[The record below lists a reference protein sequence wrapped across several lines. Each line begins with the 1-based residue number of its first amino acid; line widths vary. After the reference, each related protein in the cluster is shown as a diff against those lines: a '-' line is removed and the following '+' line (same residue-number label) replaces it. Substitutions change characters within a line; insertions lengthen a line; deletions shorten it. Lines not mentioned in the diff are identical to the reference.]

1 VRKLLPLALI
11 FALTTPTL
19 AKDLDPLVE
28 VTKLAPT
35 IRLDMRYATPDN
47 FLHRAVYSK
56 PTCLL
61 HKSVASRL
69 AQAQSRLAAQGF
81 GLKLWDCY
89 RPHAVQVQMWALVPD
104 DHYVADP
111 KKGSRHN
118 RGAAVDLTLVDAQGQ
133 DLEMPTAFDDFTEKA
148 ARASK
153 TTWTEQAQQH
163 YDILNAAMNTEGFSP
178 LPTEWWHYDAPAWE
192 RFGILDKPL

>member
-1 VRKLLPLALI
+1 VQKLLPLSLI
-11 FALTTPTL
+11 LILAASAS

-28 VTKLAPT
+28 VIKLTPT

-61 HKSVASRL
+61 HKSVADRL
-69 AQAQSRLAAQGF
+69 ALAQKRLAAQGY

-89 RPHAVQVQMWALVPD
+89 RPHAVQVEMWALVRD
-104 DHYVADP
+104 DRYVADP

-133 DLEMPTAFDDFTEKA
+133 ALEMPTAFDDFTEKA

-153 TTWTEQAQQH
+153 SAWTPQAQHH
-163 YDILNAAMNTEGFSP
+163 YEILNAAMSSEGFSP
-178 LPTEWWHYDAPAWE
+178 LPSEWWHYDAPAWE
-192 RFGILDKPL
+192 RFSILDKPL

>member
-1 VRKLLPLALI
+1 MKTLLPLSLI
-11 FALTTPTL
+11 LILATPVF
-19 AKDLDPLVE
+19 AKDLDLLVE
-28 VTKLAPT
+28 VTKLTPS

-61 HKSVASRL
+61 HKSVADRL
-69 AQAQSRLAAQGF
+69 ALAQKRLAVQGY

-89 RPHAVQVQMWALVPD
+89 RPHSVQVEMWALVPD
-104 DHYVADP
+104 DRYVADP

-118 RGAAVDLTLVDAQGQ
+118 RGAAVDLTLVDAQGN

-153 TTWTEQAQQH
+153 STWTPQAQQH
-163 YDILNAAMNTEGFSP
+163 YEILNAAMSSEGFSP
-178 LPTEWWHYDAPAWE
+178 LPSEWWHYDTPGWE
-192 RFGILDKPL
+192 RFDILDKPL

>member
-1 VRKLLPLALI
+1 MLA
-11 FALTTPTL
+11 TPVF

-28 VTKLAPT
+28 VTKLTPT

-61 HKSVASRL
+61 HKSVADRL
-69 AQAQSRLAAQGF
+69 ALAQKRLAVQGY

-89 RPHAVQVQMWALVPD
+89 RPHAVQVEMWALVPD
-104 DHYVADP
+104 DRYVADP

-118 RGAAVDLTLVDAQGQ
+118 RGAAVDLTLVDTQGQ

-153 TTWTEQAQQH
+153 SAWTPQAQQH
-163 YDILNAAMNTEGFSP
+163 YEILNAAMSNEAFSP
-178 LPTEWWHYDAPAWE
+178 LPSEWWHYDAPAWE
-192 RFGILDKPL
+192 RFAILDKPL